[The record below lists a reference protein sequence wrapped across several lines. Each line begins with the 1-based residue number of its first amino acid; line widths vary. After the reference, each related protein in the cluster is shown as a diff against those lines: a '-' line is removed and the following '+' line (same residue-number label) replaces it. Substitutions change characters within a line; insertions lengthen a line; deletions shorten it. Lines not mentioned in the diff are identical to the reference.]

1 MKSGATT
8 DVFLCTVSLIASQ
21 LAQGASSTWNLNPP
35 SSDWNTAAN
44 WMPAVVPNNSNAA
57 AIFDVSNTTKVT
69 LSARVLVGEII
80 FNPGA
85 SAFTITAANNTTD
98 ALKIVGAGLN
108 NQSGVEQALVAPEFG
123 SFLGLPTVIFKGN
136 ALAGNLITL
145 TASPRGGIR
154 FQENS
159 GADHAVIVG
168 DRESA
173 IVFADTSNAG
183 SAAIT
188 ASGTDRASSYGSV
201 VAFIF
206 NADAANAILIAEGG
220 TGGGGGGTISFADD
234 SSGGLAQVQ
243 IFGNGTLHVSHSG
256 AGVTIG
262 SLEGDGIVSLDAGA
276 LSIGS
281 NGRNTVFSGV
291 IQDFYI
297 FQHSLIKIGDGV
309 LHLKGASTYTGGTTI
324 EGGTL
329 LAENTTGSA
338 LGVDPVQVNSGILGG
353 KGIIAA
359 PVTIGDG
366 TDADAFLAPGAS
378 SKHSTAALTLQDSL
392 TFADFSNYTW
402 KLNTLRPRADEVITF
417 GGVSIG
423 AGALFQAR
431 VIGNQTLSL
440 GTSFTVIDN
449 GAATPIA
456 GQFTNLTDGSVIT
469 INGTRLQANYEGG
482 DGNDLT
488 LTVVP

>member
-1 MKSGATT
+1 MKTFAPTHAFLCA
-8 DVFLCTVSLIASQ
+8 VFLIAAQ
-21 LAQGASSTWNLNPP
+21 LAQGASSTWNLNPA

-44 WMPAVVPNNSNAA
+44 WTPAVVPNDSNATA
-57 AIFDVSNTTKVT
+57 VFDVSNTTNVT
-69 LSARVLVGEII
+69 LSARVVVGEII

-98 ALKIVGAGLN
+98 ALNIVGAGLN

-136 ALAGNLITL
+136 ALAGDLITL

-168 DRESA
+168 DRESG
-173 IVFADTSNAG
+173 IVFADSSNAG
-183 SAAIT
+183 SATIT
-188 ASGTDRASSYGSV
+188 ASSYGCTV
-201 VAFIF
+201 NFIF
-206 NADAANAILIAEGG
+206 NSDAANAILIAEGG
-220 TGGGGGGTISFADD
+220 TGGGGGGTIYFADD

-243 IFGNGTLHVSHSG
+243 IFGNGTLRVSHSDP
-256 AGVTIG
+256 GVTIG

-291 IQDFYI
+291 IEDFYI
-297 FQHSLIKIGDGV
+297 FEHSLIKIGEGT
-309 LHLKGASTYTGGTTI
+309 LHLRGASTYTGGTTI

-329 LAENTTGSA
+329 LAENTAGSA
-338 LGVDPVQVNSGILGG
+338 LGVDPVQVNSGTLGG
-353 KGIIAA
+353 KGIIAGQ
-359 PVTIGDG
+359 VTIGDG
-366 TDADAFLAPGAS
+366 TSVDAFLAPGAS
-378 SKHSTAALTLQDSL
+378 SRRSVGTLTLQDSL
-392 TFADFSNYTW
+392 TFAESSNYLW
-402 KLNTLRPRADEVITF
+402 KLNTKKARADEVVAS
-417 GGVSIG
+417 GVSIG
-423 AGALFQAR
+423 ASALFQAR
-431 VIGNQTLSL
+431 GIGNEPL
-440 GTSFTVIDN
+440 GVGTTFTAIQN
-449 GAATPIA
+449 TATTPIA
-456 GQFTNLTDGSVIT
+456 GQFTNLADGTVIT
-469 INGTRLQANYEGG
+469 VSGNRLQADYEGG